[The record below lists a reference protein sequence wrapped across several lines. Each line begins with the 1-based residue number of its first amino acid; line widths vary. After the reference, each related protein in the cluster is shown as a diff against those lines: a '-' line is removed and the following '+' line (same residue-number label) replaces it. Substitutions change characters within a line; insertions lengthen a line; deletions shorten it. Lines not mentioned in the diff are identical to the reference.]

1 MKDTNSGCVFCKVA
15 SGEFPSYKIYEDDK
29 HLAILDLYPNVK
41 GMTLII
47 TKEHFESY
55 AADMDDETYA
65 EFFLFAKKVSKLLD
79 LKLGVKRTAL
89 VMEGMGINHAHIKL
103 YPLHGLGSEFQ
114 EMLTEEKIFFDKY
127 KGYITTILGPKATE
141 DELEQVRK
149 LFI

>member
-127 KGYITTILGPKATE
+127 NGYITTILGPKATE

>member
-1 MKDTNSGCVFCKVA
+1 MKDTNSGCVFCKVV

-47 TKEHFESY
+47 TKEHYESY
-55 AADMDDETYA
+55 AADMDDENYS

-127 KGYITTILGPKATE
+127 KGYITTMLGPKATE